1 MKSKHEKLVLEYRP
15 LVRFIASRI
24 QKRLPANI
32 EYDDLVSAGML
43 GLMDAIQKYDPS
55 RDNQFKTYAEFRI
68 HGAILDEL
76 REQDWIP
83 RSVRDKAKIYDRVL
97 TQLETELQR
106 KPTDREIAEKLG
118 ISMEEY
124 FTLTDDVKGVV
135 LLNIEDLTER
145 GSSKGFLRHE
155 NNPIQTLEWKR
166 LRELVLE
173 LMAKLP
179 PNQQIVLSLYYFA
192 DYNLKEIGK
201 FLNVSE
207 SRISQIHSAG
217 IRKLKKFMDLKGAK
231 SLYPF
236 VSFTDTI

>member
-1 MKSKHEKLVLEYRP
+1 
-15 LVRFIASRI
+15 VRFIASRI

-201 FLNVSE
+201 IPKRV
-207 SRISQIHSAG
+207 
-217 IRKLKKFMDLKGAK
+217 
-231 SLYPF
+231 
-236 VSFTDTI
+236 